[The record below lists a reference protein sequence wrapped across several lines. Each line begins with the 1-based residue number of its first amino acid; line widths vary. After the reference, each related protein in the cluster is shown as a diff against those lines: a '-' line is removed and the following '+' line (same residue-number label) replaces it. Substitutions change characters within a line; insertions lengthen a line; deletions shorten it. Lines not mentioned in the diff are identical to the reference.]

1 MKIDYKKINDDLY
14 NYLEGATPYDF
25 NYIRGLNDIIV
36 SDSTNFS
43 YQDYK
48 SYIKVYDSLKLTSE
62 FFKTISEDYSKYFER
77 KLYDG
82 TMDISYEHDFGLSY
96 YDVKNQRKQMLIP
109 IENNIHDSFVMIHE
123 LFHNKNL
130 VVNSESITRHLFTE
144 SISILGELLYRDY
157 LIQNNL
163 YNHDARKHINDL
175 FWSSKRI
182 AMQNDFEIKFMD
194 YFLNYGYVD
203 RDVVS
208 WLSFDKKN
216 EYNWQIVYSL
226 MDINK
231 NGGFNFD
238 DNQRYS
244 IGILFASYMHQRILK
259 DKNKLLELIEINE
272 FVNEIYYA
280 DLMNYLDL
288 NTIDEDSYI
297 LDKKSLKK
305 LELAYK
311 KELKIR

>member
-14 NYLEGATPYDF
+14 NYLDGAIPYDF
-25 NYIRGLNDIIV
+25 NYIRGINDIIV
-36 SDSTNFS
+36 ANPTSFS

-48 SYIKVYDSLKLTSE
+48 SYIKVYDSLTMVRDFLK
-62 FFKTISEDYSKYFER
+62 IINEDYADYFER

-82 TMDISYEHDFGLSY
+82 TMDISYDNESGLSY
-96 YDVKNQRKQMLIP
+96 YDYENKRKQMIIP

-175 FWSSKRI
+175 FWSGKRI

-208 WLSFDKKN
+208 WLSFDKDN

-231 NGGFNFD
+231 KGGFNFD

-272 FVNEIYYA
+272 FINEIYYA
-280 DLMNYLDL
+280 DLMHYLDL
-288 NTIDEDSYI
+288 NTITEDDYI
-297 LDKKSLKK
+297 LDSASLKK
-305 LELAYK
+305 LDYAYK

>member
-48 SYIKVYDSLKLTSE
+48 SYIKVYDSLKLTSD

-130 VVNSESITRHLFTE
+130 VVNSGSITRHLFTE
-144 SISILGELLYRDY
+144 SIL
-157 LIQNNL
+157 
-163 YNHDARKHINDL
+163 
-175 FWSSKRI
+175 
-182 AMQNDFEIKFMD
+182 
-194 YFLNYGYVD
+194 
-203 RDVVS
+203 
-208 WLSFDKKN
+208 
-216 EYNWQIVYSL
+216 
-226 MDINK
+226 
-231 NGGFNFD
+231 
-238 DNQRYS
+238 
-244 IGILFASYMHQRILK
+244 
-259 DKNKLLELIEINE
+259 
-272 FVNEIYYA
+272 
-280 DLMNYLDL
+280 
-288 NTIDEDSYI
+288 
-297 LDKKSLKK
+297 
-305 LELAYK
+305 
-311 KELKIR
+311 